1 MRRLAA
7 CLSGLGWLPAA
18 LAVLFLLAGALL
30 WVPAV
35 REKLISLGS
44 ALARHELNA
53 PHWQAEFMR
62 WRRVLAVLAVILLCV
77 VRLQADGAR
86 VPGMAGPGGKAM
98 GLLLAFVAISCAFRD
113 RNWLLP
119 AAMYYFP
126 VEKRLVSE
134 EQPFYVYVAL
144 EGDQCGDAELP
155 CTPGYCFND
164 KLRLFDMNDMGKGF
178 YIKKE

>member
-1 MRRLAA
+1 
-7 CLSGLGWLPAA
+7 
-18 LAVLFLLAGALL
+18 
-30 WVPAV
+30 
-35 REKLISLGS
+35 
-44 ALARHELNA
+44 HELNA

-77 VRLQADGAR
+77 VRLQADGTR

-119 AAMYYFP
+119 AAMYSFP